1 MIESSE
7 MTMDPLSDLIRLAE
21 LQTVVSGELHASG
34 AWSLRMP
41 RPEGLKFF
49 AILRGR
55 AWLQLEGGEPLLLGP
70 GDVVV
75 LHWDRSF
82 LLASDLAAP
91 EQDVRE
97 LFREAR
103 AIPMTPA
110 ASRSPVVTLGD
121 GSEFHQIGGH
131 VQLDAERGL
140 PLAKVLPPL
149 IHLRGDAP
157 ETSVLRWLV
166 ERLVHERATAQSGHA
181 LMTEQLAQILFLQ
194 ALRLHLAHGE
204 QVPPSWLRA
213 MTDERLQP
221 ALRRMH
227 AEPGRDWQLEE
238 LANAAAMSRTSFA
251 TRFKELAGIPP
262 LAYLTQWRMQLARRA
277 LRQDPRPFGAWC
289 GDLGYASE
297 SAFSHAFKR
306 VTGQSPAQYR
316 LGRHAII

>member
-7 MTMDPLSDLIRLAE
+7 TGVDPLSDLIRLAE
-21 LQTVVSGELHASG
+21 LQTVVSGELRASG

-55 AWLQLEGGEPLLLGP
+55 AWLQLEGGEPLALGP

-91 EQDVRE
+91 EQDVRV
-97 LFREAR
+97 LFREAYDN
-103 AIPMTPA
+103 MD
-110 ASRSPVVTLGD
+110 SRSPVVTLGD
-121 GSEFHQIGGH
+121 GSEFQQLGGH
-131 VQLDAERGL
+131 VQLDAERGQ
-140 PLAKVLPPL
+140 PLAEVLPPL

-157 ETSVLRWLV
+157 ETPVLRWLV
-166 ERLVHERATAQSGHA
+166 ERLVHERGAAQSGHV

-194 ALRLHLAHGE
+194 ALRIHLAHGE

-238 LANAAAMSRTSFA
+238 LASAAAMSRTSFA
-251 TRFKELAGIPP
+251 VRFKERAGVSP
-262 LAYLTQWRMQLARRA
+262 LAYLTLWRMQLARRA
-277 LRQDPRPFGAWC
+277 LRRDPRPFGAWC

-306 VTGQSPAQYR
+306 VTGLSPAQYR
-316 LGRHAII
+316 LGRQATA

>member
-1 MIESSE
+1 MIESSDSE
-7 MTMDPLSDLIRLAE
+7 VDPLSDLIRLAE
-21 LQTVVSGELHASG
+21 LRTGVSGELRASG
-34 AWSLRMP
+34 AWALRMP

-49 AILRGR
+49 AVLRGQV
-55 AWLQLEGGEPLLLGP
+55 WVQLEGGEPLLLGA

-75 LHWDRSF
+75 LNWQRTL

-91 EQDVRE
+91 EQDVSV
-97 LFREAR
+97 LFR
-103 AIPMTPA
+103 A
-110 ASRSPVVTLGD
+110 ALDDSRSPVVTLGD

-131 VQLDAERGL
+131 VQVDAERGQ
-140 PLAKVLPPL
+140 PLAAVLPPL

-157 ETSVLRWLV
+157 ETPVLRWLV
-166 ERLVHERATAQSGHA
+166 ERLVHERGAAQSGHV

-194 ALRLHLAHGE
+194 ALRIHLAHGE
-204 QVPPSWLRA
+204 QLPPSWMRA

-227 AEPGRDWQLEE
+227 SEPGRDWQLEE
-238 LANAAAMSRTSFA
+238 LASAAAMSRTSFA
-251 TRFKELAGIPP
+251 VRFKELAGISP

-277 LRQDPRPFGAWC
+277 LRRDPRPFGAWC

-306 VTGQSPAQYR
+306 VTGLSPAQYR
-316 LGRHAII
+316 VGRSVTI